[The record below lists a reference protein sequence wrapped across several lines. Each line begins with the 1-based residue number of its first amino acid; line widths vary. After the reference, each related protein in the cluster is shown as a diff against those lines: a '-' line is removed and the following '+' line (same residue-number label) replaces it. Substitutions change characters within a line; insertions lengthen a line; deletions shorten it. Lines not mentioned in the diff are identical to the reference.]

1 MYEMHPA
8 LSFKTGCYTLALIT
22 SHLRTRMRK
31 KKGNPSD
38 NSASE
43 HKNLSLT
50 SHKVFGM
57 NLGLGEDLIFCFVS
71 WSEC

>member
-1 MYEMHPA
+1 
-8 LSFKTGCYTLALIT
+8 
-22 SHLRTRMRK
+22 LRTRMRK